1 MKKVLLT
8 SLIIGSSIASFAQ
21 GVQATQPGYAW
32 DSFDTKE
39 EYTNTVGDD
48 FQLGIYSWR
57 DTLNTAIPY
66 FKKTTVPPLKR
77 ESLNDGVLKGDLT
90 REGNGVLNYVVSQP
104 HGLFIPQLGVT
115 FGAGKSLNLTGA
127 SSSLVLKIG
136 FKIDPASLAATQ
148 TRPGANGVKVK
159 FSLKDINNVG
169 IDSKGIL
176 GGKTN
181 QYNDEIFVVIDKDGK
196 FSVPAP
202 LNKNTILLDDKTEPG
217 VTFVTINFE
226 NDGADIGYEA
236 IYPKLTDAT
245 YVTQNLCV
253 DGLVGDDN
261 APIKGA
267 NKPKLGFDATKVA
280 GFAITFLQNEQL
292 AGDCYFKTT
301 LTDLMFD
308 ITEFKLGNTTVGI
321 AEDEVF
327 NKKGF
332 IAYPSPIKGGN
343 IKLSATAENVKVYDV
358 LGTMVF
364 SANSAS
370 EINVDGFNKGLYIVK
385 SSKGSTRFVVE

>member
-1 MKKVLLT
+1 MKKILLT

-32 DSFDTKE
+32 DSFDTKA
-39 EYTNTVGDD
+39 EYTNTVGED

-57 DTLNTAIPY
+57 DTLNTEIPY

-115 FGAGKSLNLTGA
+115 FGAGKSLNLTGG
-127 SSSLVLKIG
+127 SNLTLTVG
-136 FKIDPASLAATQ
+136 FKIDAASLAASQ
-148 TRPGANGVKVK
+148 IRPTADGIKVK

-169 IDSKGIL
+169 IDSKGVL

-181 QYNDEIFVVIDKDGK
+181 QYNDEIFVVIDKTGK
-196 FSVPAP
+196 FKIPDP
-202 LNKNTILLDDKTEPG
+202 LKNKKTITLDDKSEPG
-217 VTFVTINFE
+217 VTFVTINFN

-236 IYPKLTDAT
+236 IYPKLTDDT
-245 YVTQNLCV
+245 YVTKSLCV

-261 APIKGA
+261 APTKGA
-267 NKPKLGFDATKVA
+267 NKPKLGFDSTKVA

-292 AGDCYFKTT
+292 GGDCYFKTT
-301 LTDLMFD
+301 LTDFKFD
-308 ITEFKLGNTTVGI
+308 ITVFSLGQIALGN

-370 EINVDGFNKGLYIVK
+370 EINVDAFNKGLYIVK